1 MFEQDYLM
9 KLLLAFYQ
17 AMFKSLRRVTDED
30 EDPKEAAA
38 TLDEV
43 VGNAVGM
50 DGASLLS
57 LTPESV
63 VGVLQVSGTDPRVTE
78 FIARSLLLSS
88 EYLTQA
94 KQGALASLR
103 VEQAR
108 AIADAYGIDLPDDP
122 TDLSDLKEMA
132 EQANAG
138 SGYGEDRSG
147 RYRFRG

>member
-1 MFEQDYLM
+1 
-9 KLLLAFYQ
+9 
-17 AMFKSLRRVTDED
+17 
-30 EDPKEAAA
+30 
-38 TLDEV
+38 
-43 VGNAVGM
+43 M

-108 AIADAYGIDLPDDP
+108 ASRMRMGSICRRPHDL
-122 TDLSDLKEMA
+122 LGLKEMA
-132 EQANAG
+132 EAG
-138 SGYGEDRSG
+138 
-147 RYRFRG
+147 

>member
-30 EDPKEAAA
+30 EDPKEAAD

-43 VGNAVGM
+43 VGNVVGM
-50 DGASLLS
+50 DGTSLLS

-63 VGVLQVSGTDPRVTE
+63 AGVLQVSGTDPRVTE
-78 FIARSLLLSS
+78 FIARSLLQSS

-132 EQANAG
+132 EQANA
-138 SGYGEDRSG
+138 
-147 RYRFRG
+147 

>member
-30 EDPKEAAA
+30 EDPKEAAD

-50 DGASLLS
+50 DGTSLLS

-63 VGVLQVSGTDPRVTE
+63 AGVLQVSSTDPRVTE

-108 AIADAYGIDLPDDP
+108 AVADAYGIDLPDDP

-132 EQANAG
+132 EQANA
-138 SGYGEDRSG
+138 
-147 RYRFRG
+147 

>member
-9 KLLLAFYQ
+9 KLLLAFT
-17 AMFKSLRRVTDED
+17 RRCSKACDALPTRTKT
-30 EDPKEAAA
+30 PKRRPIRWMRLSGMPSGWTAPAAVA
-38 TLDEV
+38 D
-43 VGNAVGM
+43 
-50 DGASLLS
+50 
-57 LTPESV
+57 PESV
-63 VGVLQVSGTDPRVTE
+63 VGVLQVSGTDSRVTE

-132 EQANAG
+132 EQANA
-138 SGYGEDRSG
+138 
-147 RYRFRG
+147 

>member
-30 EDPKEAAA
+30 EDPKEAAD

-43 VGNAVGM
+43 VGNVVGM
-50 DGASLLS
+50 DGTSLLS

-63 VGVLQVSGTDPRVTE
+63 AGVLQVSGTDPRVTE

-132 EQANAG
+132 EQANA
-138 SGYGEDRSG
+138 
-147 RYRFRG
+147 

>member
-30 EDPKEAAA
+30 EDPKEAAD

-63 VGVLQVSGTDPRVTE
+63 VGVLQVSGTDPRVTTPTHLVSPVSDTRTTAANC
-78 FIARSLLLSS
+78 AR
-88 EYLTQA
+88 
-94 KQGALASLR
+94 
-103 VEQAR
+103 
-108 AIADAYGIDLPDDP
+108 
-122 TDLSDLKEMA
+122 
-132 EQANAG
+132 
-138 SGYGEDRSG
+138 
-147 RYRFRG
+147 

>member
-30 EDPKEAAA
+30 EDPKEAAD

-50 DGASLLS
+50 DGASSRS

-63 VGVLQVSGTDPRVTE
+63 VGALQASDTDPRVTE

-122 TDLSDLKEMA
+122 TRLSDLKAMA
-132 EQANAG
+132 APATP
-138 SGYGEDRSG
+138 
-147 RYRFRG
+147 

>member
-30 EDPKEAAA
+30 EDPKEAAD

-50 DGASLLS
+50 DGTGLLS

-63 VGVLQVSGTDPRVTE
+63 AGVLQVSGTDPRVTE

-108 AIADAYGIDLPDDP
+108 AVADAYGIDLPDDP

-132 EQANAG
+132 EQANA
-138 SGYGEDRSG
+138 
-147 RYRFRG
+147 

>member
-1 MFEQDYLM
+1 
-9 KLLLAFYQ
+9 
-17 AMFKSLRRVTDED
+17 
-30 EDPKEAAA
+30 
-38 TLDEV
+38 
-43 VGNAVGM
+43 M

-94 KQGALASLR
+94 KQGALRRCVWSRLGR
-103 VEQAR
+103 R
-108 AIADAYGIDLPDDP
+108 RMRYGIDLPDDP

-132 EQANAG
+132 EQLTPSRGNEG

>member
-17 AMFKSLRRVTDED
+17 AMFKSLRRVTDVD
-30 EDPKEAAA
+30 EDPKEAAD

-50 DGASLLS
+50 DGTSLLS

-63 VGVLQVSGTDPRVTE
+63 ACVLQVSGTDPRVTE

-108 AIADAYGIDLPDDP
+108 AVADAYGIDLPDDP

-132 EQANAG
+132 EQANA
-138 SGYGEDRSG
+138 
-147 RYRFRG
+147 

>member
-30 EDPKEAAA
+30 EDPKEAAD

-88 EYLTQA
+88 EYRTQA

-108 AIADAYGIDLPDDP
+108 AVADAYGIDLPDDP
-122 TDLSDLKEMA
+122 TDLSDLKEMD
-132 EQANAG
+132 EQANA
-138 SGYGEDRSG
+138 
-147 RYRFRG
+147 

>member
-30 EDPKEAAA
+30 EDPKEAADM
-38 TLDEV
+38 LDEV

-50 DGASLLS
+50 DGTSLLS

-63 VGVLQVSGTDPRVTE
+63 AGVLQVSGTDPRVTE

-108 AIADAYGIDLPDDP
+108 AVADAYGIDLPDDP

-132 EQANAG
+132 EQANA
-138 SGYGEDRSG
+138 
-147 RYRFRG
+147 

>member
-30 EDPKEAAA
+30 EDPKEAAD

-50 DGASLLS
+50 DGTSLLS

-63 VGVLQVSGTDPRVTE
+63 AGVLQVSGTDPRVPE

-108 AIADAYGIDLPDDP
+108 AIADAYGIDLPNDP

-132 EQANAG
+132 EQANA
-138 SGYGEDRSG
+138 
-147 RYRFRG
+147 

>member
-30 EDPKEAAA
+30 EDPKEAAD

-43 VGNAVGM
+43 VGNVVGM
-50 DGASLLS
+50 DGTSLLS
-57 LTPESV
+57 RTPESV
-63 VGVLQVSGTDPRVTE
+63 AGVLQVSGTDPRVTE

-132 EQANAG
+132 EQANA
-138 SGYGEDRSG
+138 
-147 RYRFRG
+147 

>member
-30 EDPKEAAA
+30 EDPKEAAE

-43 VGNAVGM
+43 VGNVVGM
-50 DGASLLS
+50 DGTSLLS

-63 VGVLQVSGTDPRVTE
+63 AGVLQVSGTDPRVTE

-132 EQANAG
+132 EQANA
-138 SGYGEDRSG
+138 
-147 RYRFRG
+147 

>member
-30 EDPKEAAA
+30 EDPKEAAD

-43 VGNAVGM
+43 VGNVVGM
-50 DGASLLS
+50 DGTSLLS

-63 VGVLQVSGTDPRVTE
+63 AGVLQVSGTDPRVTE

-108 AIADAYGIDLPDDP
+108 AIADAYGIDLPDDA

-132 EQANAG
+132 EQANA
-138 SGYGEDRSG
+138 
-147 RYRFRG
+147 

>member
-30 EDPKEAAA
+30 EDPKEAAD

-50 DGASLLS
+50 DGTSLLS

-63 VGVLQVSGTDPRVTE
+63 AGVLQVSGTDPRVTE

-94 KQGALASLR
+94 KQGVLASLR

-108 AIADAYGIDLPDDP
+108 AVADAYGIDLPDDP

-132 EQANAG
+132 EQANA
-138 SGYGEDRSG
+138 
-147 RYRFRG
+147 

>member
-30 EDPKEAAA
+30 EDPKEAAD

-50 DGASLLS
+50 DGTSLLS

-63 VGVLQVSGTDPRVTE
+63 AGVLQVSGTDPRVTDSSRE
-78 FIARSLLLSS
+78 ACCCRPSICRRRSKVRWRRC
-88 EYLTQA
+88 A
-94 KQGALASLR
+94 WNR
-103 VEQAR
+103 RR
-108 AIADAYGIDLPDDP
+108 AVANAYGIDLPDDP

-132 EQANAG
+132 EQANA
-138 SGYGEDRSG
+138 
-147 RYRFRG
+147 

>member
-17 AMFKSLRRVTDED
+17 AMFKSLRRVADED
-30 EDPKEAAA
+30 EDPKEAAD

-132 EQANAG
+132 EQTNA
-138 SGYGEDRSG
+138 
-147 RYRFRG
+147 

>member
-30 EDPKEAAA
+30 EDPKEAAD

-50 DGASLLS
+50 DGTSLLS

-63 VGVLQVSGTDPRVTE
+63 AGVLQVSGTDPRVTE

-108 AIADAYGIDLPDDP
+108 AVADAYGIDLPDDP

-132 EQANAG
+132 V
-138 SGYGEDRSG
+138 SSG
-147 RYRFRG
+147 RGL

>member
-9 KLLLAFYQ
+9 KLLLTFYQ

-30 EDPKEAAA
+30 EDPKEAAD

-43 VGNAVGM
+43 VGNA
-50 DGASLLS
+50 
-57 LTPESV
+57 V

-132 EQANAG
+132 EQANA
-138 SGYGEDRSG
+138 
-147 RYRFRG
+147 

>member
-30 EDPKEAAA
+30 EDPKEAAD

-63 VGVLQVSGTDPRVTE
+63 VGVLQVSIEVDIDGSGVVTG
-78 FIARSLLLSS
+78 S
-88 EYLTQA
+88 
-94 KQGALASLR
+94 
-103 VEQAR
+103 
-108 AIADAYGIDLPDDP
+108 
-122 TDLSDLKEMA
+122 
-132 EQANAG
+132 ANAPRHRPMPIKG
-138 SGYGEDRSG
+138 QLTGAD
-147 RYRFRG
+147 

>member
-30 EDPKEAAA
+30 EDPKEAAD

-63 VGVLQVSGTDPRVTE
+63 VGTDPRVTE

-132 EQANAG
+132 EQANA
-138 SGYGEDRSG
+138 
-147 RYRFRG
+147 

>member
-30 EDPKEAAA
+30 EDPKEVAD

-50 DGASLLS
+50 DGTSLLS

-63 VGVLQVSGTDPRVTE
+63 AGVLQVSGTDPRVTE

-108 AIADAYGIDLPDDP
+108 AVADAYGIDLPDDP

-132 EQANAG
+132 EQANA
-138 SGYGEDRSG
+138 
-147 RYRFRG
+147 

>member
-30 EDPKEAAA
+30 EDPKEAA
-38 TLDEV
+38 
-43 VGNAVGM
+43 
-50 DGASLLS
+50 
-57 LTPESV
+57 PESV

-132 EQANAG
+132 EQANA
-138 SGYGEDRSG
+138 
-147 RYRFRG
+147 